1 VLWIIITRAAV
12 SLGLGPREHSERSE
26 SCLSCYTT
34 VKRKK
39 VSVHSRPELIKEAEA
54 KAKTKVAGERRAKK
68 EVERLSV
75 TGKIGKKTE

>member
-1 VLWIIITRAAV
+1 M
-12 SLGLGPREHSERSE
+12 E
-26 SCLSCYTT
+26 
-34 VKRKK
+34 KF
-39 VSVHSRPELIKEAEA
+39 SVHSRPKLIKEPEA